1 LCCLVA
7 LPFSAGFLHSCCQSW
22 VITAEHGPTSFF
34 CLKFSFSP
42 RSSVPSTW
50 SPFCCDL
57 FSSSGESS
65 APDLV
70 YMCSPVWTEIHFPG
84 LALVFNFCHSG
95 LAALI
100 MFILL
105 HSSSVDAGLC
115 PLALGAGLC
124 TILFSPV
131 AMPLSD
137 LLSLGV
143 SMDCTTTSVACS
155 DLHMCRRLGPTADLR
170 SIQLPGSQFS
180 YCH

>member
-1 LCCLVA
+1 
-7 LPFSAGFLHSCCQSW
+7 

-100 MFILL
+100 MFVLL

-143 SMDCTTTSVACS
+143 SMDCATTSVACS
-155 DLHMCRRLGPTADLR
+155 DLRTCRRLGPTADLR